1 MSSVSEAQGTGVF
14 FEVTDQYGCRMQR
27 TVDGVELA
35 CPPDHRRD
43 HSRIRHPIEYRLD
56 LTRGGTTCVGAA
68 AVAEAGRAA
77 GWCRGKARGLELTGP
92 NGLLKL
98 FHLLGLDMG
107 ARHRRRGI

>member
-1 MSSVSEAQGTGVF
+1 MF

-68 AVAEAGRAA
+68 AVAKQAARWVGAEARRV
-77 GWCRGKARGLELTGP
+77 GW
-92 NGLLKL
+92 N
-98 FHLLGLDMG
+98 
-107 ARHRRRGI
+107 